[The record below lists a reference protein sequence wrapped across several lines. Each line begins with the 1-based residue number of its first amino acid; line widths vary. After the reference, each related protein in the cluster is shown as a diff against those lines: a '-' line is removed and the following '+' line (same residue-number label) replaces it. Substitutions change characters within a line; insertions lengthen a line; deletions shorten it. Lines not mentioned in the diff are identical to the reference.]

1 MTQTIP
7 KSSATK
13 PLLLLHTSFCSSVLV
28 KGDGE
33 NGDYSKSELTF
44 KANRT
49 DNGKAFS
56 CHASNAAT
64 TEDLIYNV
72 TIQVLF
78 KPAFVKITADPEQPK
93 AGQKTVLTCESGSSN
108 PPAKIRWRYKKQ
120 YHNGTSH
127 RMLNG
132 EFGGKIN
139 ISMLEINVEPEDDG
153 EIIICEAINE
163 ELRESVHNA
172 HTLSVKCKYKYKY
185 NSTLSILSFRLFKT
199 PTLRRIYKSYP
210 LEFVDP
216 CLEKIVRYIYDLKF
230 SFGFFYFF
238 IDLI

>member
-1 MTQTIP
+1 M
-7 KSSATK
+7 
-13 PLLLLHTSFCSSVLV
+13 
-28 KGDGE
+28 
-33 NGDYSKSELTF
+33 
-44 KANRT
+44 
-49 DNGKAFS
+49 
-56 CHASNAAT
+56 
-64 TEDLIYNV
+64 

-172 HTLSVKCKYKYKY
+172 HTLSVKCKYK
-185 NSTLSILSFRLFKT
+185 I
-199 PTLRRIYKSYP
+199 
-210 LEFVDP
+210 
-216 CLEKIVRYIYDLKF
+216 
-230 SFGFFYFF
+230 
-238 IDLI
+238 

>member
-1 MTQTIP
+1 MTQPIP

-172 HTLSVKCKYKYKY
+172 HTLSVKCKYKY
-185 NSTLSILSFRLFKT
+185 NSTCAGFLKQSGYNPQLAQMFFFFCEILARSISL
-199 PTLRRIYKSYP
+199 
-210 LEFVDP
+210 
-216 CLEKIVRYIYDLKF
+216 KI
-230 SFGFFYFF
+230 
-238 IDLI
+238 